1 MSDYQGQGTT
11 DQGPPRTPTV
21 LIIRD
26 GWGHNPHAAMD
37 AVNAVK
43 LARTPVA
50 DRIAAEYPRT
60 LIKTCCMDVGL
71 PDDTMG
77 NSEVGHQ
84 NLGAGRIVD
93 QESVRITRQVREGR
107 LGENAVL
114 VEACRRAR
122 EKGAKL
128 HLFGI
133 VSDAGVHGLLEHL
146 YGLLALAKQQGVPG
160 EKVFIHAF
168 TDGRDTPPFSGVDYL
183 EQVEKKCD
191 QLRIGRIASVVGRY
205 YAMDR
210 DNRWDRV
217 QHAYNLLTGW
227 HGDSPNFD
235 NADSAISEYYDHPT
249 DQNRKG
255 DEFVTP
261 RSVGNFAESRVED
274 GDSVIFYNYRGDRP
288 RELTKAFVL
297 DDFDGFD
304 RGPKLD
310 LYYVTMT
317 AYEEGLPVHVAF
329 PKPPKMAN
337 ILGDYVSRLGLRQF
351 RCAETEKYPH
361 VTFFFN
367 DYRDEPFPGEDRQI
381 IPSPKDVTT
390 YDQRPEMSAAGVT
403 EETVRRIRSGRYDL
417 VVVNF
422 ANGDM
427 VGHTGALDAAVKACE
442 VVDEGVGRILEAA
455 KAMGGR
461 AIVTADH
468 GNAEQMTLDGQP
480 GGPAHTAHT
489 LYKVELVVV
498 DDRYKGRALRDGG
511 RLADVA
517 PTLLEMMGLEKPG
530 EMTGESLIAR

>member
-1 MSDYQGQGTT
+1 MSDHKAQGTT
-11 DQGPPRTPTV
+11 QTGPRTPTV

-26 GWGHNPHAAMD
+26 GWGFNPHPEHD

-43 LARTPVA
+43 LAKTPVA
-50 DRIAAEYPRT
+50 DRIAREYPRT
-60 LIKTCCMDVGL
+60 LIATCCMDVGL
-71 PDDTMG
+71 PDGTMG

-93 QESVRITRQVREGR
+93 QESVRITRAVRDGR
-107 LGENAVL
+107 FFENEVL

-122 EKGAKL
+122 DGGGKL

-146 YGLLALAKQQGVPG
+146 WACLELAKREKVPG
-160 EKVFIHAF
+160 DHVLIHAF
-168 TDGRDTPPFSGVDYL
+168 TDGRDTPPFSGKGYV
-183 EQVEKKCD
+183 EQVEAKC
-191 QLRIGRIASVVGRY
+191 REIGVGRIASVVGRY

-217 QHAYNLLTGW
+217 QHAYDLLTGR
-227 HGDSPNFD
+227 GGFMGF
-235 NADSAISEYYDHPT
+235 DSAAEAVQQYYDRPT
-249 DQNRKG
+249 EANRRG
-255 DEFVTP
+255 DEFITP
-261 RSVGNFAESRVED
+261 RTVGKRPWETRVAA

-297 DDFDGFD
+297 GDFDGFG

-310 LYYVTMT
+310 LYYATMT
-317 AYEEGLPVHVAF
+317 AYEEGLPVAVAY
-329 PKPPKMAN
+329 PKAPKMTGVLAEYLSLN
-337 ILGDYVSRLGLRQF
+337 GLTQF
-351 RCAETEKYPH
+351 HCAETEKYPH

-367 DYRDEPFPGEDRQI
+367 DYRDEPFAGEDRQI
-381 IPSPKDVTT
+381 IPSPKEVST
-390 YDQRPEMSAAGVT
+390 YDQKPEMSAAGVT
-403 EETVRRIRSGRYDL
+403 DETVKRIRSGKYDL

-427 VGHTGALDAAVKACE
+427 VGHTGVLEAAVTACE
-442 VVDEGVGRILEAA
+442 VVDEGVGRILEAV

-468 GNAEQMTLDGQP
+468 GNAEQMTLDGKP

-498 DDRYKGRALRDGG
+498 DDRYKGRPLRNGG

-530 EMTGESLIAR
+530 EMTGESLIA

>member
-1 MSDYQGQGTT
+1 M
-11 DQGPPRTPTV
+11 PNPAVKTPTV

-26 GWGHNPHAAMD
+26 GWGANPHPEHD
-37 AVNAVK
+37 QVNAVK
-43 LARTPVA
+43 LARTPAA
-50 DRIAAEYPRT
+50 DRIAREYPRT
-60 LIKTCCMDVGL
+60 LIATCCMDVGL
-71 PDDTMG
+71 PDGTMG

-93 QESVRITRQVREGR
+93 QESVRITRAIREGR
-107 LGENAVL
+107 FFENEVL
-114 VEACRRAR
+114 VEACRRVVD
-122 EKGAKL
+122 GGGKL

-146 YGLLALAKQQGVPG
+146 YGCLELAKRQSVPG
-160 EKVFIHAF
+160 HRVLIHAF
-168 TDGRDTPPFSGVDYL
+168 TDGRDTPPFSGKDYVQ
-183 EQVEKKCD
+183 QVEVKC
-191 QLRIGRIASVVGRY
+191 REMGIGRIASVVGRY

-217 QHAYNLLTGW
+217 QHAYDLLTGR
-227 HGDSPNFD
+227 GGFSNFA
-235 NADSAISEYYDHPT
+235 NAAEAVQEYYEHAT
-249 DQNRKG
+249 DVNRRG

-261 RSVGNFAESRVED
+261 RTVGQRPWETRVAA

-297 DDFDGFD
+297 DDFSGFA

-310 LYYVTMT
+310 LYYATMT
-317 AYEEGLPVHVAF
+317 AYEQGLPVAVAF
-329 PKPPKMAN
+329 PKPPKMTG
-337 ILGDYVSRLGLRQF
+337 ILGEYISKLGQRQF

-367 DYRDEPFPGEDRQI
+367 DYRDDPFPGEDRQI
-381 IPSPKDVTT
+381 IPSPKEVST
-390 YDQRPEMSAAGVT
+390 YDQRPEMSAYGVA
-403 EETVRRIRSGRYDL
+403 EETAGRIRSGLYDL

-422 ANGDM
+422 ANPDM
-427 VGHTGALDAAVKACE
+427 VGHTGVLKAAVRACE
-442 VVDEGVGRILEAA
+442 VVDECVGKVLEAVGE
-455 KAMGGR
+455 MGGR

-468 GNAEQMTLDGQP
+468 GNAEQMTLDGKP

-498 DDRYKGRALRDGG
+498 DERFKGCRLREGG

-517 PTLLEMMGLEKPG
+517 PTLLEMMGLKKPR
-530 EMTGESLIAR
+530 EMTGESLIVG